1 MPVLTDAERNALAMR
16 YVWAITRRAAS
27 TSSSRGAVLRG
38 GGTIA
43 GRVHR
48 DRELAAGPIVV
59 RARCLEAWREA
70 PPRVPLLPAKNSMR
84 MPRWHDHTLWSQ
96 EVVLDG
102 LSEARWAPFA
112 SPCLDDLPPA
122 VEARAIAWRYEVEA
136 RRPLRLRFD
145 ERAIAVPIRLPRD
158 APRARTC
165 PVPLRLA

>member
-1 MPVLTDAERNALAMR
+1 MPVLTDAERTALAMR
-16 YVWAITRRAAS
+16 FVCDYEARRFHVEFTTAE
-27 TSSSRGAVLRG
+27 LYG

-70 PPRVPLLPAKNSMR
+70 PPRVPLVSARHSMR
-84 MPRWHDHTLWSQ
+84 LPRWHDRTLWSQ

-102 LSEARWAPFA
+102 LSEAHWAPFA
-112 SPCLDDLPPA
+112 FALPDELPPA

-136 RRPLRLRFD
+136 RRPLRLRPD
-145 ERAIAVPIRLPRD
+145 ERAIAVPIGF
-158 APRARTC
+158 RAMFLEPGL